1 MYAQTLPEIDATGS
15 EAQNPFLLTFSIRN
29 PSAWFEMSDVKYTC
43 NLALS
48 SGNTKITGG
57 TLSRELAAPIGA
69 GETNNFTCGAGVSNK
84 SVTSAKVVAEVSYKT
99 FWITREASKEFNWVG
114 SPSRWEK
121 EPVN

>member
-57 TLSRELAAPIGA
+57 TLSRELAAIPAARQLLRLIRREQA
-69 GETNNFTCGAGVSNK
+69 
-84 SVTSAKVVAEVSYKT
+84 SA
-99 FWITREASKEFNWVG
+99 R
-114 SPSRWEK
+114 
-121 EPVN
+121 